1 MKKKIIALCILFAAV
16 FCIHGVSGPLFFIS
30 YAMRTN
36 SMVPDALIFRYY
48 IISLAMAALFYLPI
62 AIVINRMAKKAQ
74 MHALKFI
81 ALAVIIVL
89 ALFLCIN
96 AIAIPLVMAI
106 A

>member
-1 MKKKIIALCILFAAV
+1 MKKKIIALCILFAGV

-30 YAMRTN
+30 YTMRTN

-48 IISLAMAALFYLPI
+48 MISLAMAALFYLPM
-62 AIVINRMAKKAQ
+62 AISINRLAKKAQ

-96 AIAIPLVMAI
+96 AVVIPLVTTI